1 MIDKDFE
8 QNTDS
13 ELSSPYC
20 SICGACGEDPCCA
33 ATMCQMHP
41 HGDYCGGYL
50 AELRIGYILDKY
62 PSISYDEAWDMFH
75 KDRYTKRVG
84 SPLKSNKL

>member
-8 QNTDS
+8 QDADS

-20 SICGACGEDPCCA
+20 SICGACGEDPCCP

-50 AELRIGYILDKY
+50 AELRLGYCMDKEG
-62 PSISYDEAWDMFH
+62 DKADFDKLWDLFH
-75 KDRYTKRVG
+75 GDRYTKRAG
-84 SPLKSNKL
+84 SPLKSN